1 MRIAS
6 FITFRAAP
14 ALIWVLSSSL
24 LLVVLSRVARLVVP
38 EIILWNILVLCII
51 LYFAQGLGILQ
62 FFLSRP
68 SVPVFLRFFLTVL
81 LIILIF
87 SPAVNAVLL
96 IGIVLLGIAENWA
109 PFRAPKPNG
118 PPSTP
123 EGGNDGS

>member
-1 MRIAS
+1 M
-6 FITFRAAP
+6 
-14 ALIWVLSSSL
+14 
-24 LLVVLSRVARLVVP
+24 LVVLSRVARLVVP

-51 LYFAQGLGILQ
+51 LYCAQGLGILQ

-68 SVPVFLRFFLTVL
+68 TVPVFLRFFLTVV

-96 IGIVLLGIAENWA
+96 IGIVILGIAENWA

-123 EGGNDGS
+123 EGGDRGN